1 MNYQSPDFTNVINS
15 DGSLPNQIHET
26 THAIEHVNGDIYF
39 KEVGTTLL
47 FDKKRSHGLSE
58 ADAYATQFVITRVL
72 PYSTRGGIPLE
83 LKNIIP
89 LWVSGI
95 LGLDGQPVYP
105 DLYNRYK

>member
-26 THAIEHVNGDIYF
+26 THAIEHVEGKIIFDAP
-39 KEVGTTLL
+39 GTLRR
-47 FDKKRSHGLSE
+47 FQPRMSQEMSE
-58 ADAYATQFVITRVL
+58 TNAYATQFVITRVL
-72 PYSTRGGIPLE
+72 PHSTRGGIPLE